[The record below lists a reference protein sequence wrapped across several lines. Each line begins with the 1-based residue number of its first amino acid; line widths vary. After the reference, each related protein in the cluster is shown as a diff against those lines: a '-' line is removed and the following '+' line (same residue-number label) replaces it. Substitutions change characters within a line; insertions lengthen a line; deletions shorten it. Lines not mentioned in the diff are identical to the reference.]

1 MATHNDQAD
10 RLNELEM
17 KIVLADD
24 MLDQLNQTIF
34 RQQQQ
39 IDALAQEVRNLRQ
52 QLPVVQR
59 CLRTDKECQRF
70 LVLGMQKDIRNQ
82 RLRGSPEMHEVQTAL
97 V

>member
-1 MATHNDQAD
+1 MAIQNDQAD

-39 IDALAQEVRNLRQ
+39 IDALAQEVRALRQ
-52 QLPVVQR
+52 QLPQDR
-59 CLRTDKECQRF
+59 KTSGTTLLDE
-70 LVLGMQKDIRNQ
+70 L
-82 RLRGSPEMHEVQTAL
+82 PPHY
-97 V
+97 

>member
-1 MATHNDQAD
+1 MTIQNDQAN

-39 IDALAQEVRNLRQ
+39 IDALAQEIRSLRQ
-52 QLPVVQR
+52 QLPQ
-59 CLRTDKECQRF
+59 D
-70 LVLGMQKDIRNQ
+70 RNTS
-82 RLRGSPEMHEVQTAL
+82 GTAL
-97 V
+97 LDELPPHY

>member
-1 MATHNDQAD
+1 MVPPSDQVD

-39 IDALAQEVRNLRQ
+39 IDALAQEVRMLRQ
-52 QLPVVQR
+52 QLPQ
-59 CLRTDKECQRF
+59 D
-70 LVLGMQKDIRNQ
+70 RNTSGTT
-82 RLRGSPEMHEVQTAL
+82 LLDELPPHY
-97 V
+97 

>member
-1 MATHNDQAD
+1 MSTPHDQTD

-39 IDALAQEVRNLRQ
+39 IDALALEVRALRQ
-52 QLPVVQR
+52 QLPQDR
-59 CLRTDKECQRF
+59 HTP
-70 LVLGMQKDIRNQ
+70 GMTLLDE
-82 RLRGSPEMHEVQTAL
+82 LPPHY
-97 V
+97 